1 MIQFNLLPDIK
12 IAFIKAQRLKRIV
25 MVVASGVTA
34 VSVLILIVFL
44 TVTQLQSKHIANLDK
59 DVKGLRSGLE
69 STPDLNKILTIQ
81 NQLNNLTALHEK
93 KPYVSRLTD
102 FLPQITLVQVKYA
115 KIELNIAESV
125 IKFTGSSDSLKTTNQ
140 FIDTLKFTNFQLE
153 GEADKAAFS
162 DVVLT
167 TFGRDERG
175 ASFEITIK
183 FDPSIFDNTKKITIK
198 VPVGVTTRSVTEKP
212 GSLFAP
218 LNDPD
223 KQKEGQ

>member
-1 MIQFNLLPDIK
+1 MENKDNL
-12 IAFIKAQRLKRIV
+12 A
-25 MVVASGVTA
+25 
-34 VSVLILIVFL
+34 
-44 TVTQLQSKHIANLDK
+44 ANLVRCLD
-59 DVKGLRSGLE
+59 E
-69 STPDLNKILTIQ
+69 S
-81 NQLNNLTALHEK
+81 E
-93 KPYVSRLTD
+93 
-102 FLPQITLVQVKYA
+102 
-115 KIELNIAESV
+115 
-125 IKFTGSSDSLKTTNQ
+125 G
-140 FIDTLKFTNFQLE
+140 LE